1 MIMAIR
7 LPIYMDYQSTTP
19 IDPRVADIIDK
30 EMREGFGNPHSKS
43 HSFGWIAEEKMEIAR
58 KQIASVINADE
69 KEIIFTSGATESNN
83 MALRGLAEFYGE
95 EKNHIITLETEHKC
109 VINSVRYLKTKGF
122 DVTFLPVQKNG
133 LVNLDD
139 IKKAITPKTLVVSI
153 MGVNNEIGV
162 IQPLEEIGKITRENG
177 VFFHTD
183 LAQAFGKIEI
193 DVEKMNIDLASI
205 SSHKIYGPK
214 GVGALFVRRKP
225 RVRILPLI
233 HGGGQER
240 GLRSGTMPTPLIVGF
255 GLASEIAQKQMKE
268 DNTRIQ
274 KLTDKFRTSIMEL
287 EEVYINGD
295 LTHRVAGNLNISFA
309 FIEGES
315 MMMSISDLAV
325 SSGSACTSSSLEP
338 SYVIKALGVSEEL
351 AHTSIRFGFGRFT
364 TEEEIDYAISLIKS
378 KVHNL
383 RELSPLW
390 EMHKEGID
398 ISKIEWEE
406 H

>member
-1 MIMAIR
+1 MALN

-19 IDPRVADIIDK
+19 IDPKVTEVIHE
-30 EMREGFGNPHSKS
+30 EMLEGFGNPHSKS
-43 HSFGWIAEEKMEIAR
+43 HAFGWSAEEKMEIAR
-58 KQIASVINADE
+58 KQVASVVNANP

-83 MALRGLAEFYGE
+83 MAIRGLAEFYGD
-95 EKNHIITLETEHKC
+95 EKNHIITVETEHKC
-109 VINSVRYLKTKGF
+109 IINTARHLATKGF
-122 DVTFLPVQKNG
+122 NVTFLPINNQG
-133 LVNLDD
+133 LINLEELE
-139 IKKAITPKTLVVSI
+139 KAITPKTLCVSI
-153 MGVNNEIGV
+153 MAVNNEIGV
-162 IQPLEEIGKITRENG
+162 IQPLEEIGKITRKHG

-183 LAQAFGKIEI
+183 IAQAFGKIEI

-214 GVGALFVRRKP
+214 GIGALFIRRKP
-225 RVRILPLI
+225 RVRIVPLI
-233 HGGGQER
+233 QGGGQER

-268 DNTRIQ
+268 DHIRIQ
-274 KLTDKFRTSIMEL
+274 KLTDKMANELLSL
-287 EEVYINGD
+287 EEVYLNGHQ
-295 LTHRVAGNLNISFA
+295 TQRVAGNLNISFG

-325 SSGSACTSSSLEP
+325 SSGSACTSASLEP

-351 AHTSIRFGFGRFT
+351 AHTSIRFGIGRFT
-364 TEEEIDYAISLIKS
+364 TEEEVDYAIALIKS
-378 KVHNL
+378 KVAKL

-398 ISKIEWEE
+398 ISAIQWDE